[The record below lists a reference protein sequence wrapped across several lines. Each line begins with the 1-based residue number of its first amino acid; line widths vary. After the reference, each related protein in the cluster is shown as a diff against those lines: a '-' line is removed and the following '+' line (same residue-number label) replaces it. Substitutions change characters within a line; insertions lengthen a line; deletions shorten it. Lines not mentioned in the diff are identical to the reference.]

1 MTVQD
6 SDSKHICFDCIGEE
20 FLADEVNEKDIPAW
34 CSYCGAAQEAI
45 TLDDLAERIRTAL
58 DDHCVLTPGQPCD
71 GWDYYLYSEGRWE
84 RRGDPVE
91 HVIAELTQVEIEIA
105 EEVTEFLSDR
115 YGDWIVREEGMENPY
130 GPEAMYER
138 SGPRNEKFHYAWL
151 EFCREIQSGS
161 RFFSTQAE
169 TLLKFIFGDIDTHE
183 TRSGRPVVREI
194 GPDTDTPFVW
204 RARLAETENELKEIL
219 KSLARQIGPPPSRT
233 SRGGR
238 MNARGISVFY
248 GAFEKDTCIA
258 EVRPPVGSKVVVAK
272 FSLLRKLRLLD
283 LDALAEV
290 DDSGSCFDPGYA
302 ERRGRASF
310 FKWLVSEISR
320 PVMRDEEEFEHIATQ
335 AMSEYLANKV
345 FPRLDGAIYRSTQ
358 VGGTSQNLVL
368 FNHASR
374 IDLQDPA
381 LENDVTVHLNDP
393 FDDDVIT
400 IFEQEKSTTGSTGIF
415 GYDETFDWIGD
426 PSLRYEPD
434 NVVVFEI
441 AGAEYKY
448 KTIEVSRV
456 QLPGKSQGRD
466 TGTVVDEED
475 LNQLFEDI
483 IP

>member
-1 MTVQD
+1 MIVQY
-6 SDSKHICFDCIGEE
+6 SDGKHICFDCIGEE
-20 FLADEVNEKDIPAW
+20 FLADEVNEKGSPAL

-45 TLDDLAERIRTAL
+45 TLDDFAERIRTAL
-58 DDHCVLTPGQPCD
+58 DDHCVLTPGQPCN
-71 GWDYYLYSEGRWE
+71 GWDDYLYSEGRWE

-115 YGDWIVREEGMENPY
+115 YGDWIVREEGIENPY

-138 SGPRNEKFHYAWL
+138 SGPRDEEFHYAWL
-151 EFCREIQSGS
+151 EFCCEIQSGS

-183 TRSGRPVVREI
+183 TRSGRPLVREI

-219 KSLARQIGPPPSRT
+219 KSLARQIGPPPSKK

-248 GAFEKDTCIA
+248 GAFEKDICIA

-272 FSLLRKLRLLD
+272 FSPLRKLRLLD

-310 FKWLVSEISR
+310 FKWLGSEISR

-368 FNHASR
+368 FNHVRRIESNDTAS
-374 IDLQDPA
+374 
-381 LENDVTVHLNDP
+381 ENDVTVYLNDP

-400 IFEQEKSTTGSTGIF
+400 ILEQDKSTEGGTGVF
-415 GYDETFDWIGD
+415 DYDVGLDRIAE
-426 PSLRYEPD
+426 PSLRFERD
-434 NVVVFEI
+434 EVVVFEI
-441 AGAEYKY
+441 TGAEFRSRS
-448 KTIEVSRV
+448 IEVSRV
-456 QLPGKSQGRD
+456 QVPGESQGEHTAAVTD
-466 TGTVVDEED
+466 
-475 LNQLFEDI
+475 
-483 IP
+483 P

>member
-1 MTVQD
+1 MTGQD

-20 FLADEVNEKDIPAW
+20 FLADEVNEKGIPTL
-34 CSYCGAAQEAI
+34 CSYCGAAQETI
-45 TLDDLAERIRTAL
+45 TLEDLAERIRTAL

-91 HVIAELTQVEIEIA
+91 HVIAELAQVEIEIA

-115 YGDWIVREEGMENPY
+115 YGDWIVREEAMENPY

-138 SGPRNEKFHYAWL
+138 SGPRDEKFHYAWL

-169 TLLKFIFGDIDTHE
+169 TLLKLIFGDIDTHE

-204 RARLAETENELKEIL
+204 RAHLAETENELKEIL
-219 KSLARQIGPPPSRT
+219 KSLARQIGPPPSRK

-272 FSLLRKLRLLD
+272 FSPLRKLRLLD

-345 FPRLDGAIYRSTQ
+345 FPRLYGAIYRSTQ

-374 IDLQDPA
+374 IESKDSA
-381 LENDVTVHLNDP
+381 SENDVTVYLNDP

-400 IFEQEKSTTGSTGIF
+400 IFEQDKSTEGGIAVF
-415 GYDETFDWIGD
+415 DYDVELDRIAD
-426 PSLRYEPD
+426 PSLRFEPD
-434 NVVVFEI
+434 EVVVFEI
-441 AGAEYKY
+441 TGAEFRSRS
-448 KTIEVSRV
+448 IEVSRV
-456 QLPGKSQGRD
+456 QVLGESQGEN
-466 TGTVVDEED
+466 TGAVMDPEG
-475 LNQLFEDI
+475 LNQLLEDI
-483 IP
+483 VS